1 MSDED
6 NEFIKGVDAGSACG
20 VVEAGR
26 SKPGTLVMMKETF
39 PCKVTAMNT
48 AKPGKHGSAK
58 AMIVAKDI
66 FTDKQYEESFGTGD
80 MIGAPIVTKTEYLL
94 LDLDDSQLT
103 LMHQESGDIRED
115 IDLPTEKHL
124 QDVVKLLKT
133 IKDADKRE
141 CLVTVQHFDNRE
153 QVISVREG
161 NDQ

>member
-6 NEFIKGVDAGSACG
+6 NEFIKGENAGSAVG

-26 SKPGTLVMMKETF
+26 AKPGTLVMMKETF

-66 FTDKQYEESFGTGD
+66 FTDKQYEESFGTSD
-80 MIGAPIVTKTEYLL
+80 MIGAPLVTKTEYLL
-94 LDLDDSQLT
+94 LDLDDDQLT
-103 LMHQESGDIRED
+103 LMHQESGDVRED
-115 IDLPTEKHL
+115 IDLPTVSHL
-124 QDVVKLLKT
+124 ADIVKLLKK
-133 IKDADKRE
+133 IHLAGKKE

-153 QVISVREG
+153 QVYSVREG
-161 NDQ
+161 NDA

>member
-1 MSDED
+1 MGEE
-6 NEFIKGVDAGSACG
+6 NEFIKGENAGSACG

-26 SKPGTLVMMKETF
+26 AKPGTLVMMKKTF

-80 MIGAPIVTKTEYLL
+80 MIGQPIVTKTEYQL
-94 LDLDDSQLT
+94 LDIDDQQLT

-124 QDVVKLLKT
+124 EDVVKL
-133 IKDADKRE
+133 IKKIQEAGKKE
-141 CLVTVQHFDNRE
+141 CLITVQHFDGRE
-153 QVISVREG
+153 QVVSTREG
-161 NDQ
+161 NEA